1 MIKNILSWISFFV
14 LFFIILLFSV
24 ENDNLMILNLFPFK
38 VGIEMPVYLYTITLA
53 FLSFVV
59 GVLFARIFY
68 KSKNHK

>member
-53 FLSFVV
+53 FLSFIV
-59 GVLFARIFY
+59 GIVFGRIFR
-68 KSKNHK
+68 KSKKS